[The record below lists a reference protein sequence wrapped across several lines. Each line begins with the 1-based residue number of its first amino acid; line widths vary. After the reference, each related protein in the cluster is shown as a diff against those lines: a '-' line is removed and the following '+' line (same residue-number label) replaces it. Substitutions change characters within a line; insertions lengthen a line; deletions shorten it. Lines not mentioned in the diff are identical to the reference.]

1 MHNVQ
6 YNVQCLMRNAQCS
19 MSGEESEIIVYCAL

>member
-6 YNVQCLMRNAQCS
+6 YNVQCLMRNARCS
-19 MSGEESEIIVYCAL
+19 MGVGESEVIVR